1 MYIKS
6 DKTNRKNII
15 IESIKKSPILQP
27 INIIGIIFNLYILIF
42 VNIHFL
48 PVISLTSFSI
58 SFALSIAAIKTK
70 GWFMAILRSELIP
83 KKTYWVMKKPTLDTF
98 HIPTVKMIDRF
109 FIAEGIKEIR
119 GLGSYMYSV
128 IFDDSLKLD
137 VYDSGLKS
145 GQRIILDYFVERSL
159 KDLVYTLIKI
169 MTFETNKTKYNFEL
183 IQEYINQI
191 TESNPELL
199 I

>member
-1 MYIKS
+1 
-6 DKTNRKNII
+6 
-15 IESIKKSPILQP
+15 
-27 INIIGIIFNLYILIF
+27 
-42 VNIHFL
+42 
-48 PVISLTSFSI
+48 
-58 SFALSIAAIKTK
+58 
-70 GWFMAILRSELIP
+70 MAILRSELIP

-98 HIPTVKMIDRF
+98 HIPTVKTIDRF
-109 FIAEGIKEIR
+109 FIAEDIAEIR

-159 KDLVYTLIKI
+159 KDLVHTLIKI
-169 MTFETNKTKYNFEL
+169 MSFETNKTKYNFEL
-183 IQEYINQI
+183 IQAYINQI
-191 TESNPELL
+191 TESNPEML